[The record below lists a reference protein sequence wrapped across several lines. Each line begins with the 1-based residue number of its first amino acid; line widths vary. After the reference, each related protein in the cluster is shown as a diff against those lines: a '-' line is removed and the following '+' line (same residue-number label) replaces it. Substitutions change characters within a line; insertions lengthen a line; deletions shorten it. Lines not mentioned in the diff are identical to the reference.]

1 MQYLLLGLV
10 LAIITASVAAWM
22 KMMGANDGVADAD
35 LIDFSDLDVA
45 PVSHE
50 VPVRHAA
57 LTVVSRH
64 IPLIAVRRGPRVG
77 QAWLQFADGTE
88 LLAEERALGALGF
101 LALDLE
107 MYGPTPTVSITTRT
121 DDCWVSVG
129 RRNTSLRLV
138 DAHHPQALR
147 TT

>member
-10 LAIITASVAAWM
+10 LAIITASAAAWM
-22 KMMGANDGVADAD
+22 KITGANDGVADAD
-35 LIDFSDLDVA
+35 LIDVSDLDVA
-45 PVSHE
+45 PVSYD
-50 VPVRHAA
+50 VPLRHAV
-57 LTVVSRH
+57 LTVASRH
-64 IPLIAVRRGPRVG
+64 IPVISVRKGPRVG

-88 LLAEERALGALGF
+88 LLAEEMTLGALGF
-101 LALDLE
+101 VAFDLT
-107 MYGPTPTVSITTRT
+107 MHGPSPTISITTRT
-121 DDCWVSVG
+121 DECWVEIG